1 MTRHCPNCGA
11 AANAG
16 DRFCGACGATLRQ
29 AESRKP
35 PSASALRQDRDSPHS
50 PKPGSAPSLI
60 AVLLASTLGAVVS
73 FLGVFGL
80 YLFQSGG
87 RIFFSAIVALLGVT
101 VGVYSAAGLAAL
113 LLDKTGAHSRF
124 LLLYY
129 VGIAFVSVVQV
140 IWYHNEIVVPF
151 GALIVV
157 QVIVV
162 VTLVVALKLS
172 GRSAR

>member
-1 MTRHCPNCGA
+1 MG
-11 AANAG
+11 
-16 DRFCGACGATLRQ
+16 
-29 AESRKP
+29 
-35 PSASALRQDRDSPHS
+35 
-50 PKPGSAPSLI
+50 
-60 AVLLASTLGAVVS
+60 V
-73 FLGVFGL
+73 LGVL
-80 YLFQSGG
+80 RLESGG
-87 RIFFSAIVALLGVT
+87 RIFFLVFVAL
-101 VGVYSAAGLAAL
+101 VGIPFVLYSAAGLAAL